1 MTRRLMT
8 RRLMTRRVMVRRPKI
23 RGVMLRRLMLL
34 LSVGAAP
41 VAAAGAQ
48 EAARDA
54 SAIVGRSS
62 RVYRSLS
69 SLRADFVQVI
79 DNPMIDSAESRGT
92 LVQAG
97 ADRLAMRFTDP
108 PGEAIVIDGRSVWI
122 YTPSTTP
129 GQVIRTSVPSGGPVY
144 GFNLLAWLLDRPAE
158 RYTASYVRADKLN
171 GHAMDVVQ
179 LVPAIPDL
187 PFERAVV
194 WLDRADG
201 LPRRLEITEH
211 SGAGRTLTLS
221 KVRVNQ
227 SVPDRT
233 FAFEVPRGVRVV
245 DQ

>member
-1 MTRRLMT
+1 MTGRL
-8 RRLMTRRVMVRRPKI
+8 LV
-23 RGVMLRRLMLL
+23 L
-34 LSVGAAP
+34 LSLLAAP
-41 VAAAGAQ
+41 IAAADAQ
-48 EAARDA
+48 DA
-54 SAIVGRSS
+54 GAIVGRSS

-69 SLRADFVQVI
+69 SLKADFVQVI

-97 ADRLAMRFTDP
+97 ADKLAMRFSDP
-108 PGEAIVIDGRSVWI
+108 PGEAILIDGRSVWI

-129 GQVIRTSVPSGGPVY
+129 GQVIRTAVPSGGPVY
-144 GFNLLAWLLDRPAE
+144 GYNMLGWLLDRPAE
-158 RYTASYVRADKLN
+158 RYTASYVRADKLD
-171 GHAMDVVQ
+171 GRSVDVVQ
-179 LVPAIPDL
+179 LVPAVPDL
-187 PFERAVV
+187 PFERAVL
-194 WLDRADG
+194 WLDRGDG

-233 FAFEVPRGVRVV
+233 FTFAVPSGVRVV